1 MAPRKTNTKESS
13 VARSTYIFTSHRE
26 NQAVTRQDLEILANN
41 LSQTFAEQ
49 LRNVAAQQNSPQQND
64 NIELNATLATMA
76 QQMQDL

>member
-1 MAPRKTNTKESS
+1 M
-13 VARSTYIFTSHRE
+13 ARSTNTSTSHRE
-26 NQAVTRQDLEILANN
+26 NQAVTRQDPDILANN